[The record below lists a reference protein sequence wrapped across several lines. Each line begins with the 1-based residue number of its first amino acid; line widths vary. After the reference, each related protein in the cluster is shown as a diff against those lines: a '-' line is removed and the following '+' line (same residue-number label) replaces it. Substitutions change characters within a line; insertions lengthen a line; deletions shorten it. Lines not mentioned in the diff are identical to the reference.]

1 MFAAKTSF
9 LLKNTLKKTKI
20 KKKTYKIYESR
31 YWSLSLE
38 LYFKKKIL
46 IDPSNNILVCRA
58 TLITMSYFLE
68 KSMEFA
74 TFLSVTI
81 FKLIQFMIL

>member
-38 LYFKKKIL
+38 LYLKKKIL

-58 TLITMSYFLE
+58 TLITMSYFWKKAWNLPH
-68 KSMEFA
+68 F
-74 TFLSVTI
+74 
-81 FKLIQFMIL
+81 